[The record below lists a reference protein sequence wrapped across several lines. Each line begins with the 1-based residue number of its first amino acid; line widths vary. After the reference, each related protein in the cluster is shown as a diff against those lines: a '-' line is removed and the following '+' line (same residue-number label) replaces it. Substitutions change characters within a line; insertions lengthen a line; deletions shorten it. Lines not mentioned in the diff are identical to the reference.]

1 MFRLYKKYL
10 KKNIHLVIIGP
21 IFKLLEA
28 ILELLVPLVIKNMI
42 DIGINGDGGKSYLIK
57 QGVLLLIFAAT
68 GLCSTLVCQFIASRV
83 SQRFGTDVRNDY
95 FKHINS
101 LSFKELDYL
110 STSSIITRQ
119 TNDIFNVEKSVA
131 MLIRLVR
138 SPFIVIGSTALAFV
152 INPIMGIVFLI
163 TGILLFMIFFM
174 IMKLTLP
181 RNKKIQKSL
190 DNVTTITTENFTG
203 VRQVRAFRKEEY
215 EVNRFNDETSKLASL
230 QVGLGK
236 ISAFL
241 NPLTFIVV
249 NAAIILVMYIGM
261 YQMKTINLSVGDIQA
276 LINYLNQILIA
287 IIAVTNLVT
296 IFTKA
301 QASSVRINEVFD
313 MKSEVLNE
321 KADLANPEKP
331 YEEVEDGRIDFNH
344 VNFSYRKN
352 STEDTLHDIDIHINA
367 GETIGIIGG
376 TGSGKSTIVNLINRF
391 YDTTSGDVYLNGRNI
406 KDYKLSYVN
415 HNISTVLQKAV
426 LFNGNVI
433 DNLCYGKKNASID
446 EINHALKVAQAD
458 FISKMPDG
466 LNARVLQGGKNLSG
480 GQRQRLSI
488 ARAILKNSPVLV
500 LDDSSSALDYQ
511 TDYKLRMA
519 IKELKKTTFI
529 ISQRASSIA
538 YADQIIVLDNGK
550 IDAIG
555 CHDELLEKSKLYR
568 EICISQEMSVKEVTI
583 NEE

>member
-10 KKNIHLVIIGP
+10 KKNIHWVIIGP

-28 ILELLVPLVIKNMI
+28 IFELLVPLVIKNMF

-131 MLIRLVR
+131 MLIRLVIR

-163 TGILLFMIFFM
+163 TGILLFIIFFM

-276 LINYLNQILIA
+276 LVNYLNQILIA

-313 MKSEVLNE
+313 MKSSIN
-321 KADLANPEKP
+321 DGS
-331 YEEVEDGRIDFNH
+331 YEEGLDTDVAIEFKNVTFNYNIDSYPAVSNL
-344 VNFSYRKN
+344 NFKVYK
-352 STEDTLHDIDIHINA
+352 
-367 GETIGIIGG
+367 GQTIGIIGG

-391 YDTTSGDVYLNGRNI
+391 YDTTSGDIYLNGRNI

>member
-10 KKNIHLVIIGP
+10 KKNIHWVIIGP

-28 ILELLVPLVIKNMI
+28 IFELLVPLVIKNMI

-131 MLIRLVR
+131 MLIRLVIR

-163 TGILLFMIFFM
+163 TGILLFIIFFM

-190 DNVTTITTENFTG
+190 DNVTTITTENFIG

-276 LINYLNQILIA
+276 LVNYLNQILIA

-313 MKSEVLNE
+313 MKSSIN
-321 KADLANPEKP
+321 DGS
-331 YEEVEDGRIDFNH
+331 YEEGLDTDVAIEFKNVTFNYNIDSYPAVSNL
-344 VNFSYRKN
+344 NFKVYK
-352 STEDTLHDIDIHINA
+352 
-367 GETIGIIGG
+367 GQTIGIIGG

>member
-10 KKNIHLVIIGP
+10 KKNIHWVIIGP
-21 IFKLLEA
+21 VFKLLEA
-28 ILELLVPLVIKNMI
+28 IFELLVPLVIKNMI

-131 MLIRLVR
+131 MLIRLVIR

-163 TGILLFMIFFM
+163 TGILLFIIFFM

-241 NPLTFIVV
+241 NPLTFIIV

-313 MKSEVLNE
+313 MKSSIN
-321 KADLANPEKP
+321 DGS
-331 YEEVEDGRIDFNH
+331 YEEGLDTDVAIEFKNVTFNYNIDSYPAVSNL
-344 VNFSYRKN
+344 NFKVYK
-352 STEDTLHDIDIHINA
+352 
-367 GETIGIIGG
+367 GQTIGIIGG

>member
-10 KKNIHLVIIGP
+10 KKNIHWVIIGP

-28 ILELLVPLVIKNMI
+28 IFELLVPLVIKNMI

-131 MLIRLVR
+131 MLIRLVIR

-163 TGILLFMIFFM
+163 TGILLFIIFFM

-313 MKSEVLNE
+313 MKSSIN
-321 KADLANPEKP
+321 DGS
-331 YEEVEDGRIDFNH
+331 YEEGLDTDVAIEFKNVTFNYNIDSYPAVSNL
-344 VNFSYRKN
+344 NFKVYK
-352 STEDTLHDIDIHINA
+352 
-367 GETIGIIGG
+367 GQTIGIIGG

-433 DNLCYGKKNASID
+433 DNLCYGKKNASIN

>member
-10 KKNIHLVIIGP
+10 KKNIHWVIIGP
-21 IFKLLEA
+21 VFKLLEA
-28 ILELLVPLVIKNMI
+28 IFELLVPLVIKNMI

-131 MLIRLVR
+131 MLIRLVIR

-163 TGILLFMIFFM
+163 TGILLFIIFFM

-276 LINYLNQILIA
+276 LVNYLNQILIA

-313 MKSEVLNE
+313 MKSSIN
-321 KADLANPEKP
+321 DGS
-331 YEEVEDGRIDFNH
+331 YEEGLDTDVAIEFKNVTFNYNIDSYPAVSNFNFK
-344 VNFSYRKN
+344 VYK
-352 STEDTLHDIDIHINA
+352 
-367 GETIGIIGG
+367 GQTIGIIGG

>member
-10 KKNIHLVIIGP
+10 KKNIHWVIIGP

-28 ILELLVPLVIKNMI
+28 IFELLVPLVIKNMI

-131 MLIRLVR
+131 MLIRLVIR

-163 TGILLFMIFFM
+163 AGILLFIIFFM

-276 LINYLNQILIA
+276 LVNYLNQILIA

-313 MKSEVLNE
+313 MKSSIN
-321 KADLANPEKP
+321 DGS
-331 YEEVEDGRIDFNH
+331 YEEGLDTDVAIEFKNVTFNYNIDSYPAVSNL
-344 VNFSYRKN
+344 NFKVYK
-352 STEDTLHDIDIHINA
+352 
-367 GETIGIIGG
+367 GQTIGIIGG

-391 YDTTSGDVYLNGRNI
+391 YDTTSGDIYLNGRNI

-426 LFNGNVI
+426 LFYGNVI

-446 EINHALKVAQAD
+446 EINQALKVAQAD

>member
-10 KKNIHLVIIGP
+10 KKNIHWVIIGP

-28 ILELLVPLVIKNMI
+28 IFELLVPLVIKNMI

-131 MLIRLVR
+131 MLIRLVIR

-152 INPIMGIVFLI
+152 INPVMGVVFLI
-163 TGILLFMIFFM
+163 TGILLFIIFFM

-215 EVNRFNDETSKLASL
+215 EVNRFNDETTKLASL

-236 ISAFL
+236 NSAFL

-276 LINYLNQILIA
+276 LVNYLNQILIA

-313 MKSEVLNE
+313 MKSSIN
-321 KADLANPEKP
+321 DGS
-331 YEEVEDGRIDFNH
+331 YEEGLDTDVAIEFKNVTFNYNIDAYPAVSNL
-344 VNFSYRKN
+344 NFKVYK
-352 STEDTLHDIDIHINA
+352 
-367 GETIGIIGG
+367 GQTIGIIGG

-433 DNLCYGKKNASID
+433 DNLRYGKKNASID

-555 CHDELLEKSKLYR
+555 CHDELIEKSKLYR

>member
-10 KKNIHLVIIGP
+10 KKNIHWVIIGP
-21 IFKLLEA
+21 VFKLLEA
-28 ILELLVPLVIKNMI
+28 IFELLVPLVIKNMI

-131 MLIRLVR
+131 MLIRLVIR

-163 TGILLFMIFFM
+163 TGILLFIIFFM

-276 LINYLNQILIA
+276 LVNYLNQILIA

-313 MKSEVLNE
+313 MKSSIN
-321 KADLANPEKP
+321 DGS
-331 YEEVEDGRIDFNH
+331 YEEGLDTDVAIEFKNVTFNYNIDSYPAVSNL
-344 VNFSYRKN
+344 NFKVYK
-352 STEDTLHDIDIHINA
+352 
-367 GETIGIIGG
+367 GQTIGIIGG

-555 CHDELLEKSKLYR
+555 CHDELIEKSKLYR
-568 EICISQEMSVKEVTI
+568 EICISQEMFVKEVTI

>member
-10 KKNIHLVIIGP
+10 KKNIHWVIIGP
-21 IFKLLEA
+21 VFKLLEA
-28 ILELLVPLVIKNMI
+28 IFELLVPLVIKNMI

-101 LSFKELDYL
+101 LSFKELNYL

-131 MLIRLVR
+131 MLIRLVIR
-138 SPFIVIGSTALAFV
+138 SPFIVIGSTVLAFV

-163 TGILLFMIFFM
+163 TGILLFIIFFM

-313 MKSEVLNE
+313 MKSSIN
-321 KADLANPEKP
+321 DGS
-331 YEEVEDGRIDFNH
+331 YEEGLDTDVAIEFKNVTFNYNIDSYPAVSNL
-344 VNFSYRKN
+344 NFKVYK
-352 STEDTLHDIDIHINA
+352 
-367 GETIGIIGG
+367 GQTIGIIGG

-391 YDTTSGDVYLNGRNI
+391 YDTTSGDIYLNGRNI

-415 HNISTVLQKAV
+415 HNISTVLQKTV

-433 DNLCYGKKNASID
+433 DNLCYGKKKASID

>member
-10 KKNIHLVIIGP
+10 KKNIHWVIIGP
-21 IFKLLEA
+21 VFKLLEA
-28 ILELLVPLVIKNMI
+28 IFELLVPLVIKNMI

-131 MLIRLVR
+131 MLIRLVIR

-163 TGILLFMIFFM
+163 TGILLFIIFFM

-261 YQMKTINLSVGDIQA
+261 YQIKTINLSVGDIQA

-313 MKSEVLNE
+313 MKSSIN
-321 KADLANPEKP
+321 DGS
-331 YEEVEDGRIDFNH
+331 YEEGLDTDVAIEFKNVTFNYNIDSYPAVSNL
-344 VNFSYRKN
+344 NFKVYK
-352 STEDTLHDIDIHINA
+352 
-367 GETIGIIGG
+367 GQTIGIIGG

>member
-10 KKNIHLVIIGP
+10 KKNIHWVIIGP
-21 IFKLLEA
+21 VFKLLEA
-28 ILELLVPLVIKNMI
+28 IFELLVPLVIKNMI

-131 MLIRLVR
+131 MLIRLVIR

-163 TGILLFMIFFM
+163 TGILLFIIFFM

-313 MKSEVLNE
+313 MKSSIN
-321 KADLANPEKP
+321 DGS
-331 YEEVEDGRIDFNH
+331 YEEGLDTDVAIEFKNVTFNYNIDSYPAVSNL
-344 VNFSYRKN
+344 NFKVYK
-352 STEDTLHDIDIHINA
+352 
-367 GETIGIIGG
+367 GQTIGIIGG

-391 YDTTSGDVYLNGRNI
+391 YDTTSGDIYLNGRNI

>member
-10 KKNIHLVIIGP
+10 KKNIHWVIIGP

-28 ILELLVPLVIKNMI
+28 IFELLVPLVIKNMI

-57 QGVLLLIFAAT
+57 QGVLLLIFAVT

-110 STSSIITRQ
+110 STSSIIIRQ

-131 MLIRLVR
+131 MLIRLVIR

-152 INPIMGIVFLI
+152 INPIMGVVFLI
-163 TGILLFMIFFM
+163 TGILLFIIFFM
-174 IMKLTLP
+174 IMKFTLP

-215 EVNRFNDETSKLASL
+215 EVNRFNDETTKLASL

-236 ISAFL
+236 ISVFL

-276 LINYLNQILIA
+276 LVNYLNQILIA

-313 MKSEVLNE
+313 MKSSINDGSYDEGLDTDVAIEFKNVTFNYNIDAYPAVSNLNF
-321 KADLANPEKP
+321 KVYK
-331 YEEVEDGRIDFNH
+331 GQ
-344 VNFSYRKN
+344 
-352 STEDTLHDIDIHINA
+352 
-367 GETIGIIGG
+367 TIGIIGG

-433 DNLCYGKKNASID
+433 DNLRYGKKNASID

-488 ARAILKNSPVLV
+488 ARAILKYSPILV

-555 CHDELLEKSKLYR
+555 CHDELIEKSKLYR
-568 EICISQEMSVKEVTI
+568 EICINQEMSVKEVTI

>member
-10 KKNIHLVIIGP
+10 KKNIHWVIIGP

-28 ILELLVPLVIKNMI
+28 IFELLVPLVIKNMI

-131 MLIRLVR
+131 MLIRLVIR
-138 SPFIVIGSTALAFV
+138 SPFIVIGSTTLAFV

-163 TGILLFMIFFM
+163 TGILLFIIFFM

-313 MKSEVLNE
+313 MKSSIN
-321 KADLANPEKP
+321 DGS
-331 YEEVEDGRIDFNH
+331 YEEGLDTDVAIEFKNVTFNYNIDSYPAVSNL
-344 VNFSYRKN
+344 NFKVYK
-352 STEDTLHDIDIHINA
+352 
-367 GETIGIIGG
+367 GQTIGIIGG

-458 FISKMPDG
+458 FISKMADG

>member
-10 KKNIHLVIIGP
+10 KKNIHWVIIGP
-21 IFKLLEA
+21 VFKLLEA
-28 ILELLVPLVIKNMI
+28 IFELLVPLVIKNMI

-131 MLIRLVR
+131 MLIRLVIR

-163 TGILLFMIFFM
+163 TGILLFIIFFM

-313 MKSEVLNE
+313 MKSSIN
-321 KADLANPEKP
+321 DGS
-331 YEEVEDGRIDFNH
+331 YEEGLDTDVAIEFKNVTFNYNIDSYPAVSNL
-344 VNFSYRKN
+344 NFKVYK
-352 STEDTLHDIDIHINA
+352 
-367 GETIGIIGG
+367 GQTIGIIGG

-391 YDTTSGDVYLNGRNI
+391 YDTASGDVYLNGRNI

>member
-10 KKNIHLVIIGP
+10 KKNIHWVIIGP

-28 ILELLVPLVIKNMI
+28 IFELLVPLVIKNMI

-83 SQRFGTDVRNDY
+83 SQRFGTNVRNDY

-131 MLIRLVR
+131 MLIRLVIR

-152 INPIMGIVFLI
+152 INPIMGVVFLI
-163 TGILLFMIFFM
+163 TGILLFIIFFM
-174 IMKLTLP
+174 IMKFTLP

-215 EVNRFNDETSKLASL
+215 EVNRFNDETTKLASL

-276 LINYLNQILIA
+276 LVNYLNQILIA

-313 MKSEVLNE
+313 MKSSIN
-321 KADLANPEKP
+321 DGS
-331 YEEVEDGRIDFNH
+331 YEEGLDTDVAIEFKNVTFNYNIDAYPAVSNL
-344 VNFSYRKN
+344 NFKVYK
-352 STEDTLHDIDIHINA
+352 
-367 GETIGIIGG
+367 GQTIGIIGG

-433 DNLCYGKKNASID
+433 DNLCYGKRNASID

>member
-1 MFRLYKKYL
+1 MCFVYKKYL
-10 KKNIHLVIIGP
+10 KKNIHWVIIGP
-21 IFKLLEA
+21 VFKLLEA
-28 ILELLVPLVIKNMI
+28 IFELLVPLVIKNMI

-101 LSFKELDYL
+101 LSFKELNYL

-131 MLIRLVR
+131 MLIRLVIR
-138 SPFIVIGSTALAFV
+138 SPFIVIGSTVLAFV

-163 TGILLFMIFFM
+163 TGILLFIIFFM

-313 MKSEVLNE
+313 MKSSIN
-321 KADLANPEKP
+321 DGS
-331 YEEVEDGRIDFNH
+331 YEEGLDTDVAIEFKNVTFNYNIDSYPAVSNL
-344 VNFSYRKN
+344 NFKVYK
-352 STEDTLHDIDIHINA
+352 
-367 GETIGIIGG
+367 GQTIGIIGG

-568 EICISQEMSVKEVTI
+568 EICISQEMFVKEVTI

>member
-1 MFRLYKKYL
+1 MFRLYKMYL
-10 KKNIHLVIIGP
+10 KKNIHWVIIGP

-28 ILELLVPLVIKNMI
+28 IFELLVPLVIKNMI

-131 MLIRLVR
+131 MLIRLVIR

-163 TGILLFMIFFM
+163 TGILLFIIFFM

-276 LINYLNQILIA
+276 LVNYLNQILIA

-313 MKSEVLNE
+313 MKSSIN
-321 KADLANPEKP
+321 DGS
-331 YEEVEDGRIDFNH
+331 YEEGLDTDVAIEFKNVTFNYNIDSYPAVSNL
-344 VNFSYRKN
+344 NFKVYK
-352 STEDTLHDIDIHINA
+352 
-367 GETIGIIGG
+367 GQTIGIIGG

-391 YDTTSGDVYLNGRNI
+391 YDTTSGDIYLNGRNI

>member
-10 KKNIHLVIIGP
+10 KKNIHWVIIGP

-28 ILELLVPLVIKNMI
+28 IFELLVPLVIKNMI
-42 DIGINGDGGKSYLIK
+42 DIGINCDGGKSYLIK

-131 MLIRLVR
+131 MLIRLVIR

-163 TGILLFMIFFM
+163 TGILLFIIFFM

-276 LINYLNQILIA
+276 LVNYLNQILIA

-313 MKSEVLNE
+313 MKSSIN
-321 KADLANPEKP
+321 DGS
-331 YEEVEDGRIDFNH
+331 YEEGLDTDVAIEFKNVTFNYNIDSYPAVSNL
-344 VNFSYRKN
+344 NFKVYK
-352 STEDTLHDIDIHINA
+352 
-367 GETIGIIGG
+367 GQTIGIIGG

>member
-10 KKNIHLVIIGP
+10 KKNIHWVIIGP

-28 ILELLVPLVIKNMI
+28 IFELLVPLVIKNMI

-131 MLIRLVR
+131 MLIRLVIR

-163 TGILLFMIFFM
+163 TGILLFIIFFM

-241 NPLTFIVV
+241 NSLTFIVV

-313 MKSEVLNE
+313 MKSSIN
-321 KADLANPEKP
+321 DGS
-331 YEEVEDGRIDFNH
+331 YEEGLDTDVAIEFKNVTFNYNIDSYPAVSNL
-344 VNFSYRKN
+344 NFKVYK
-352 STEDTLHDIDIHINA
+352 
-367 GETIGIIGG
+367 GQTIGIIGG

>member
-10 KKNIHLVIIGP
+10 KKNIHWVIIGP

-28 ILELLVPLVIKNMI
+28 IFELLVPLVIKNMI

-95 FKHINS
+95 FKQINS

-131 MLIRLVR
+131 MLIRLVIR

-152 INPIMGIVFLI
+152 INPIMGVVFLI
-163 TGILLFMIFFM
+163 TGILLFIIFFM
-174 IMKLTLP
+174 IMKFTLP

-215 EVNRFNDETSKLASL
+215 EVNRFNDETTKLASL

-276 LINYLNQILIA
+276 LVNYLNQILIA

-313 MKSEVLNE
+313 MKSSIN
-321 KADLANPEKP
+321 DGS
-331 YEEVEDGRIDFNH
+331 YEEGLDTDVAIEFKNVTFNYNIDAYPAVSNL
-344 VNFSYRKN
+344 NFKVYK
-352 STEDTLHDIDIHINA
+352 
-367 GETIGIIGG
+367 GQTIGIIGG

-488 ARAILKNSPVLV
+488 ARAILKDSPILV

-555 CHDELLEKSKLYR
+555 CHDELIEKSKLYR
-568 EICISQEMSVKEVTI
+568 EICISQEMPVKEVTI

>member
-10 KKNIHLVIIGP
+10 KKNIHWVIIGP
-21 IFKLLEA
+21 VFKLLEA
-28 ILELLVPLVIKNMI
+28 IFELLVPLVIKNMI

-83 SQRFGTDVRNDY
+83 SQRLGTDVRNDY

-131 MLIRLVR
+131 MLIRLVIR

-163 TGILLFMIFFM
+163 TGILLFIIFFM

-313 MKSEVLNE
+313 MKSSIN
-321 KADLANPEKP
+321 DGS
-331 YEEVEDGRIDFNH
+331 YEEGLDTDVAIEFKNVTFNYNIDSYPAVSNL
-344 VNFSYRKN
+344 NFKVYK
-352 STEDTLHDIDIHINA
+352 
-367 GETIGIIGG
+367 GQTIGIIGG

-555 CHDELLEKSKLYR
+555 CHDELIEKSKLYR
-568 EICISQEMSVKEVTI
+568 EICISQEMFVKEVTI

>member
-10 KKNIHLVIIGP
+10 KKNIHWVIIGP

-131 MLIRLVR
+131 MLIRLVIR

-313 MKSEVLNE
+313 MKSSIN
-321 KADLANPEKP
+321 DGS
-331 YEEVEDGRIDFNH
+331 YEEGLDTDVAIEFKNVTFNYNIDSYPAVSNL
-344 VNFSYRKN
+344 NFKVYK
-352 STEDTLHDIDIHINA
+352 
-367 GETIGIIGG
+367 GQTIGIIGG

-415 HNISTVLQKAV
+415 HNISTVLQKTV

-433 DNLCYGKKNASID
+433 DNLCYGKKKASID

>member
-10 KKNIHLVIIGP
+10 KKNIHWVIIGP
-21 IFKLLEA
+21 VFKLLEA
-28 ILELLVPLVIKNMI
+28 IFELLVPLVIKNMI

-95 FKHINS
+95 FKHINY

-131 MLIRLVR
+131 MLIRLVIR

-163 TGILLFMIFFM
+163 TGILLFIIFFM

-276 LINYLNQILIA
+276 LVNYLNQILIA

-313 MKSEVLNE
+313 MKSSIN
-321 KADLANPEKP
+321 DGS
-331 YEEVEDGRIDFNH
+331 YEEG
-344 VNFSYRKN
+344 
-352 STEDTLHDIDIHINA
+352 LDIDVAIEFKNVTFNYNIDSYPAVSNLNFKVYK
-367 GETIGIIGG
+367 GQTIGIIGG

>member
-10 KKNIHLVIIGP
+10 KKNIHWVIIGP

-42 DIGINGDGGKSYLIK
+42 DIGINGDGGQSYLIK

-131 MLIRLVR
+131 MLIRLVIR

-313 MKSEVLNE
+313 MKSSIN
-321 KADLANPEKP
+321 DGS
-331 YEEVEDGRIDFNH
+331 YEEGLDTDVAIEFKNVTFNYNIDSYPAVSNL
-344 VNFSYRKN
+344 NFKVYK
-352 STEDTLHDIDIHINA
+352 
-367 GETIGIIGG
+367 GQTIGIIGG

>member
-1 MFRLYKKYL
+1 MFRQYKKYL
-10 KKNIHLVIIGP
+10 KKNIHWVIIGP
-21 IFKLLEA
+21 VFKLLEA
-28 ILELLVPLVIKNMI
+28 IFELLVPLVIKNMI

-131 MLIRLVR
+131 MLIRLVIR

-163 TGILLFMIFFM
+163 TGILLFIIFFM

-313 MKSEVLNE
+313 MKSSIN
-321 KADLANPEKP
+321 DGS
-331 YEEVEDGRIDFNH
+331 YEEGLDTDVAIEFKNVTFNYNIDSYPAVSNL
-344 VNFSYRKN
+344 NFKVYK
-352 STEDTLHDIDIHINA
+352 
-367 GETIGIIGG
+367 GQTIGIIGG

>member
-10 KKNIHLVIIGP
+10 KKNIHWVIIGP
-21 IFKLLEA
+21 VFKLLEA
-28 ILELLVPLVIKNMI
+28 IFELLVPLVIKNMI

-131 MLIRLVR
+131 MLIRLVIR

-152 INPIMGIVFLI
+152 INPIMGIAFLI

-276 LINYLNQILIA
+276 LVNYLNQILIA

-313 MKSEVLNE
+313 MKSSIN
-321 KADLANPEKP
+321 DGS
-331 YEEVEDGRIDFNH
+331 YEEGLDTDVAIEFKNVTFNYNIDAYPAVSNL
-344 VNFSYRKN
+344 NFKVYK
-352 STEDTLHDIDIHINA
+352 
-367 GETIGIIGG
+367 GQTIGIIGG

-433 DNLCYGKKNASID
+433 DNLCYGKRNASID

>member
-10 KKNIHLVIIGP
+10 KKNIHWVIIGP

-28 ILELLVPLVIKNMI
+28 IFELLVPLVIKNMI
-42 DIGINGDGGKSYLIK
+42 DVGINGDGGKSYLIK

-131 MLIRLVR
+131 MLIRLVIR

-163 TGILLFMIFFM
+163 TGILLFIIFFM

-276 LINYLNQILIA
+276 LVNYLNQILIA

-313 MKSEVLNE
+313 MKSSIN
-321 KADLANPEKP
+321 DGS
-331 YEEVEDGRIDFNH
+331 YEEGLDTDVAIEFKNVTFNYNIDSYPAVSNL
-344 VNFSYRKN
+344 NFKVYK
-352 STEDTLHDIDIHINA
+352 
-367 GETIGIIGG
+367 GQTIGIIGG

-555 CHDELLEKSKLYR
+555 CHDELIEKSKLYR
-568 EICISQEMSVKEVTI
+568 EICISQEMFVKEVTI

>member
-10 KKNIHLVIIGP
+10 KKNIHWVIIGP

-28 ILELLVPLVIKNMI
+28 IFELLVPLVIKNMI

-101 LSFKELDYL
+101 LSFNELDYL

-131 MLIRLVR
+131 MLIRLVIR

-163 TGILLFMIFFM
+163 TGILLFIIFFM

-313 MKSEVLNE
+313 MKSSIN
-321 KADLANPEKP
+321 DGS
-331 YEEVEDGRIDFNH
+331 YEEGLDTDVAIEFKNVTFNYNIDSYPAVSNL
-344 VNFSYRKN
+344 NFKVYK
-352 STEDTLHDIDIHINA
+352 
-367 GETIGIIGG
+367 GQTIGIIGG

>member
-10 KKNIHLVIIGP
+10 KKNIHWVIIGP
-21 IFKLLEA
+21 VFKLLEA
-28 ILELLVPLVIKNMI
+28 IFELLVPLVIKNMI

-131 MLIRLVR
+131 MLIRLVIR

-163 TGILLFMIFFM
+163 TGILLFIIFFM

-313 MKSEVLNE
+313 MKSSIN
-321 KADLANPEKP
+321 DGS
-331 YEEVEDGRIDFNH
+331 YEEGLDTDVAIEFKNVTFNYNIDSYPAVSNL
-344 VNFSYRKN
+344 NFKVYK
-352 STEDTLHDIDIHINA
+352 
-367 GETIGIIGG
+367 GQTIGIIGG

-433 DNLCYGKKNASID
+433 DNLCYGEKNASID

>member
-10 KKNIHLVIIGP
+10 KKNIHWVIIGP
-21 IFKLLEA
+21 VFKLLEA
-28 ILELLVPLVIKNMI
+28 IFELLVPLVIKNMI

-57 QGVLLLIFAAT
+57 QGVLLLIFAVT

-131 MLIRLVR
+131 MLIRLVIR

-152 INPIMGIVFLI
+152 INPIMGVVFLI
-163 TGILLFMIFFM
+163 TGILLFIIFFM

-181 RNKKIQKSL
+181 KNKKIQKSL

-215 EVNRFNDETSKLASL
+215 EVNRFNDETTKLASL

-276 LINYLNQILIA
+276 LVNYLNQILIA

-313 MKSEVLNE
+313 MKSSIN
-321 KADLANPEKP
+321 DGS
-331 YEEVEDGRIDFNH
+331 YEEG
-344 VNFSYRKN
+344 
-352 STEDTLHDIDIHINA
+352 LDIDVAIEFKNVTFNYNIDSYPAVSNLNFKVYK
-367 GETIGIIGG
+367 GQTIGIIGG

>member
-10 KKNIHLVIIGP
+10 KKNIHWVIIGP

-28 ILELLVPLVIKNMI
+28 IFELLVPLVIKNMI

-57 QGVLLLIFAAT
+57 QGVLLLIFAVT

-131 MLIRLVR
+131 MLIRLVIR

-152 INPIMGIVFLI
+152 INPIMGVVFLI
-163 TGILLFMIFFM
+163 TGILLFIIFFM

-215 EVNRFNDETSKLASL
+215 EVNRFNDETTKLASL

-276 LINYLNQILIA
+276 LVNYLNQILIA

-313 MKSEVLNE
+313 MKSSIN
-321 KADLANPEKP
+321 DGS
-331 YEEVEDGRIDFNH
+331 YEEGLDTDVAIEFKNVTFNYNIDAYPAVSNL
-344 VNFSYRKN
+344 NFKVYK
-352 STEDTLHDIDIHINA
+352 
-367 GETIGIIGG
+367 GQTIGIIGG

-433 DNLCYGKKNASID
+433 DNLRYGKKNASID

-488 ARAILKNSPVLV
+488 ARAILKDSPILV

-555 CHDELLEKSKLYR
+555 CHDELIEKSKLYR

>member
-10 KKNIHLVIIGP
+10 KKNIHWVIIGP

-28 ILELLVPLVIKNMI
+28 IFELLVPLVIKNMI

-131 MLIRLVR
+131 MLIRLVIR

-163 TGILLFMIFFM
+163 TGILLFIIFFM

-276 LINYLNQILIA
+276 LVNYLNQILIA

-313 MKSEVLNE
+313 MKSSIN
-321 KADLANPEKP
+321 DGS
-331 YEEVEDGRIDFNH
+331 YEEGLDTDVAIEFKNVTFNYNIDSYPAVSNL
-344 VNFSYRKN
+344 NFKVYK
-352 STEDTLHDIDIHINA
+352 
-367 GETIGIIGG
+367 GQTIGIIGG

-446 EINHALKVAQAD
+446 EINHALKVAQTD

-555 CHDELLEKSKLYR
+555 CHDELIEKSKLYR
-568 EICISQEMSVKEVTI
+568 EICISQEMFVKEVTI

>member
-10 KKNIHLVIIGP
+10 KKNIHWVIIGP
-21 IFKLLEA
+21 VFKLLEA
-28 ILELLVPLVIKNMI
+28 IFELLVPLVIKNMI

-131 MLIRLVR
+131 MLIRLVIR

-163 TGILLFMIFFM
+163 TGILLFIIFFM

-313 MKSEVLNE
+313 MKSSIN
-321 KADLANPEKP
+321 DGS
-331 YEEVEDGRIDFNH
+331 YEEGLDTDVAIEFKNVTFNYNIDSYPAVSNL
-344 VNFSYRKN
+344 NFKVYK
-352 STEDTLHDIDIHINA
+352 
-367 GETIGIIGG
+367 GQTIGIIGG

-529 ISQRASSIA
+529 ISQKASSIA

>member
-10 KKNIHLVIIGP
+10 KKNIHWVIIGP
-21 IFKLLEA
+21 VFKLLEA
-28 ILELLVPLVIKNMI
+28 IFELLVPLVIKNMI

-101 LSFKELDYL
+101 LSFKELNYL

-131 MLIRLVR
+131 MLIRLVIR

-163 TGILLFMIFFM
+163 TGILLFIIFFM

-313 MKSEVLNE
+313 MKSSIN
-321 KADLANPEKP
+321 DGS
-331 YEEVEDGRIDFNH
+331 YEEGLDTDVAIEFKNVTFNYNIDSYPAVSNL
-344 VNFSYRKN
+344 NFKVYK
-352 STEDTLHDIDIHINA
+352 
-367 GETIGIIGG
+367 GQTIGIIGG

-391 YDTTSGDVYLNGRNI
+391 YDTTSGDIYLNGRNI

-415 HNISTVLQKAV
+415 HNISTVLQKTV

-446 EINHALKVAQAD
+446 EINNALKVAQAD

>member
-10 KKNIHLVIIGP
+10 KKNIHWVIIGP

-28 ILELLVPLVIKNMI
+28 IFELLVPLVIKNMI

-131 MLIRLVR
+131 MLIRLVIR

-163 TGILLFMIFFM
+163 TGILLFIIFFM

-313 MKSEVLNE
+313 MKSSIN
-321 KADLANPEKP
+321 DGS
-331 YEEVEDGRIDFNH
+331 YEEGLDTDVAIEFKNVTFNYNIDSYPAVSNL
-344 VNFSYRKN
+344 NFKVYK
-352 STEDTLHDIDIHINA
+352 
-367 GETIGIIGG
+367 GQTIGIIGG

-568 EICISQEMSVKEVTI
+568 EICISQEMFVKKVTI

>member
-10 KKNIHLVIIGP
+10 KKNIHWVIIGP
-21 IFKLLEA
+21 VFKLLEA
-28 ILELLVPLVIKNMI
+28 IFELLVPLVIKNMI

-131 MLIRLVR
+131 MLIRLVIR

-163 TGILLFMIFFM
+163 TGILLFIIFFM

-181 RNKKIQKSL
+181 RNKKIQKNL

-313 MKSEVLNE
+313 MKSSIN
-321 KADLANPEKP
+321 DGS
-331 YEEVEDGRIDFNH
+331 YEEGLDTDVAIEFKNVTFNYNIDSYPAVSNL
-344 VNFSYRKN
+344 NFKVYK
-352 STEDTLHDIDIHINA
+352 
-367 GETIGIIGG
+367 GQTIGIIGG

-555 CHDELLEKSKLYR
+555 CHDELIEKSKLYR
-568 EICISQEMSVKEVTI
+568 EICISQEMFVKEVTI

>member
-10 KKNIHLVIIGP
+10 KKNIHWVIIGP

-131 MLIRLVR
+131 MLIRLVIR

-313 MKSEVLNE
+313 MKSSIN
-321 KADLANPEKP
+321 DGS
-331 YEEVEDGRIDFNH
+331 YEEGLDTDVAIEFKNVTFNYNIDSYPAVSNL
-344 VNFSYRKN
+344 NFKVYK
-352 STEDTLHDIDIHINA
+352 
-367 GETIGIIGG
+367 GQTIGIIGG

-511 TDYKLRMA
+511 TDYKLRMS

>member
-10 KKNIHLVIIGP
+10 KKNIHWVIIGP
-21 IFKLLEA
+21 VFKLLEA
-28 ILELLVPLVIKNMI
+28 IFELLVPLVIKNMI

-131 MLIRLVR
+131 MLIRLVIR

-152 INPIMGIVFLI
+152 INPIMGIAFLI

-276 LINYLNQILIA
+276 LVNYLNQILIA

-313 MKSEVLNE
+313 MKSSIN
-321 KADLANPEKP
+321 DGS
-331 YEEVEDGRIDFNH
+331 YEEGLDTDVAIEFKNVTFNYNIDSYPAVSNL
-344 VNFSYRKN
+344 NFKVYK
-352 STEDTLHDIDIHINA
+352 
-367 GETIGIIGG
+367 GQTIGIIGG

-555 CHDELLEKSKLYR
+555 CHDELIEKSKLYR
-568 EICISQEMSVKEVTI
+568 EICISQEMFVKEVTI

>member
-10 KKNIHLVIIGP
+10 KKNIHWVIIGP
-21 IFKLLEA
+21 VFKLLEA
-28 ILELLVPLVIKNMI
+28 IFELLVPLVIKNMI

-131 MLIRLVR
+131 MLIRLVIR

-163 TGILLFMIFFM
+163 TGILLFIIFFM

-313 MKSEVLNE
+313 MKSSIN
-321 KADLANPEKP
+321 DGS
-331 YEEVEDGRIDFNH
+331 YEEGLDTDVAIEFKNVTFNYNIDSYPAVSNL
-344 VNFSYRKN
+344 NFKVYK
-352 STEDTLHDIDIHINA
+352 
-367 GETIGIIGG
+367 GQTIGIIGG

-555 CHDELLEKSKLYR
+555 CHDELIEKSNLYR
-568 EICISQEMSVKEVTI
+568 EICISQEMFVKEVTI